1 MKFSL
6 FTVQAMYEDQGRRMS
21 GNLVDT
27 SDQIRQFEENVIKK
41 RKLTETTHT
50 LKTELRSKSGK
61 MRPEKEK
68 IRLHVLN
75 RSKSSEKK
83 LDVERKLQGRQF
95 DINKGIC
102 YSQKP
107 D

>member
-1 MKFSL
+1 
-6 FTVQAMYEDQGRRMS
+6 MYEDQGRRLS
-21 GNLVDT
+21 GNFVET

-41 RKLTETTHT
+41 TKLTETTNA
-50 LKTELRSKSGK
+50 LKTELRSKRGK
-61 MRPEKEK
+61 MKPEKEK

-75 RSKSSEKK
+75 RSKSLEKK
-83 LDVERKLQGRQF
+83 LDVERKLQGKQF